1 MSEIDRATAS
11 KDAGMLISDNTQGT
25 IDLLRRLARA
35 ARAIL
40 DGAGLGDGAHHGCCA
55 HVPSHCD
62 GCELKKATKEAEAAL
77 AKILGDGGRTSMQ
90 EDPR

>member
-1 MSEIDRATAS
+1 MSEIDRATVS
-11 KDAGMLISDNTQGT
+11 KDAGMPILDNIQGT
-25 IDLLRRLARA
+25 IDPFRRLARA

-62 GCELKKATKEAEAAL
+62 GCELKEATKEAEAAL
-77 AKILGDGGRTSMQ
+77 VKMLSDGRTPMQ